1 MTKNT
6 GYDISFFNNS
16 PYSWGCFRCWDL
28 GKTCPDAFPTHVGVF
43 LLGQPFGKG
52 GRVMVQFIVDVTVQA
67 LANLIAT
74 LIITLIT
81 H

>member
-1 MTKNT
+1 M
-6 GYDISFFNNS
+6 
-16 PYSWGCFRCWDL
+16 
-28 GKTCPDAFPTHVGVF
+28 GVF
-43 LLGQPFGKG
+43 PLLESRQSLPRRLPHARGGVSLGTAFGKG
-52 GRVMVQFIVDVTVQA
+52 GRVMVQFLVDVTVQA